1 MSTRTHASSAPLKLK
16 EERSAAHVTLEA
28 PSIPER
34 SRSLAKYG
42 AASPATCSPYTH
54 ARTLAWL
61 GSPAEVAPAS
71 RRWYHSSAPPAS
83 AAARFCPSR
92 HGTWLG

>member
-1 MSTRTHASSAPLKLK
+1 MSKRTHASSAPLKVK

-42 AASPATCSPYTH
+42 AASPATCMP
-54 ARTLAWL
+54 
-61 GSPAEVAPAS
+61 
-71 RRWYHSSAPPAS
+71 
-83 AAARFCPSR
+83 
-92 HGTWLG
+92 